1 MITMTPSASTP
12 RRPGPALL
20 LALAVLLVATPR
32 ISRAEDVPAFRQ
44 GLWEYQRAAG
54 GNRYAASECLDPG
67 EELRRQQTAF
77 QKMGCKLSPTAHA
90 GSTWTYSAD
99 CMVKLPSGA
108 MSFSTTSVLTADSD
122 TAYQVEMRTTDKSGT
137 TSQVISAHRVADCTN

>member
-1 MITMTPSASTP
+1 MTMTTSASAP
-12 RRPGPALL
+12 SRSGPALL
-20 LALAVLLVATPR
+20 LALAILLVATPR
-32 ISRAEDVPAFRQ
+32 MSRAEDVPSFRQ

-54 GNRYAASECLDPG
+54 GNQYAASECLDPG
-67 EELRRQQTAF
+67 EELRRQQTAL
-77 QKMGCKLSPTAHA
+77 QKMGCRLSPTART

-99 CMVKLPSGA
+99 CTVKLPSGA

-122 TAYQVEMRTTDKSGT
+122 TAYQVEMRTTDRSGT

>member
-1 MITMTPSASTP
+1 MTTFASVP
-12 RRPGPALL
+12 GRSGPALL
-20 LALAVLLVATPR
+20 LALAMLLVATPR
-32 ISRAEDVPAFRQ
+32 MSRAEDVPSFRQ

-54 GNRYAASECLDPG
+54 GNRYTATECLDPG
-67 EELRRQQTAF
+67 EDLRRQQSAL

-99 CMVKLPSGA
+99 CLVKLPSGA

>member
-20 LALAVLLVATPR
+20 LALAILLVATPG
-32 ISRAEDVPAFRQ
+32 ISPAEDVPAFRQ
-44 GLWEYQRAAG
+44 GLWEYQRAAD
-54 GNRYAASECLDPG
+54 GNTYGASECLDPG
-67 EELRRQQTAF
+67 EELKRQQTTL
-77 QKMGCKLSPTAHA
+77 QKIGCKLSPTTHA

-99 CMVKLPSGA
+99 CTVKLPSGA
-108 MSFSTTSVLTADSD
+108 MSFSKTSVLTADSD
-122 TAYQVEMRTTDKSGT
+122 TAYQVETRTTGKTGT